1 MSLNRHSDF
10 ENTLKLNIDKLAILW
25 LDMSVHFPRDLGVVM
40 DTQETRS
47 IKASER
53 QGSRTKAISLGLVQG
68 IIFVALASVAIIFG
82 LRFLRSSVMPFIAD
96 LSSWLTFLIG
106 LGIGVVVGALLADR
120 FAKLGGWKG

>member
-1 MSLNRHSDF
+1 M
-10 ENTLKLNIDKLAILW
+10 NTD
-25 LDMSVHFPRDLGVVM
+25 
-40 DTQETRS
+40 ETRS
-47 IKASER
+47 IRTSEKS
-53 QGSRTKAISLGLVQG
+53 SRTQAISVGLMMG
-68 IIFVALASVAIIFG
+68 IIFLALASVAIIFG